1 MYYQEIYW
9 GEKMERSVSN
19 TLHSDALNHLVGGV
33 NSPVRAFKSVHG
45 YPIYFEEA
53 EGAIV
58 TDVDGNKYVDFV
70 QSWGPLIH
78 GHSHPK
84 IIDLVYSKM
93 KKGTSFG
100 APHIGEIELAKRVK
114 KRFSHM
120 DKVRFVSSG
129 TEAVMS
135 AVRLARGYTGRDFLV
150 KFEGCYH
157 GHVDS
162 LMVKSGSGLV
172 TFGIA
177 SSPGIPENTVAMTL
191 LAPLDDEDAAEYLFK
206 EHGKDIAAVVIE
218 PLPANNGI
226 LKQRNR
232 FLKRLR
238 ELCDENN
245 SLLIFDEVISGFRF
259 KDGSYGDI
267 CGVKPDITAL
277 GKIIGGGLPV
287 GAYGAR
293 TEIMEK
299 LSPLGPVY
307 QAGTLSGNPLAMAA
321 GIMTLD
327 LLDDDAYD
335 YLEELGQILEDNVTP
350 VLEKHG
356 NPVRFVRMGS
366 LFWFSP
372 GSGSPPTRADQIP
385 SDAGKIYAEIHSGL
399 LERGYMLAPSAYEV
413 GFISTSHTIEHLTGM
428 VDALDEVLNMV
439 ELG

>member
-1 MYYQEIYW
+1 MQRD
-9 GEKMERSVSN
+9 KSN
-19 TLHSDALNHLVGGV
+19 SLHKEALNHLVGGV

-45 YPIYFEEA
+45 NPIYFDKA
-53 EGAIV
+53 SGAIV
-58 TDVDGNKYVDFV
+58 TDVDGNNLVDFV

-78 GHSHPK
+78 GHSHPE
-84 IIDLVYSKM
+84 IIEMVSQKM
-93 KKGTSFG
+93 QNGTSFG

-162 LMVKSGSGLV
+162 LMVNSGSGLA

-177 SSPGIPENTVAMTL
+177 SSPGIPNSTVATTL
-191 LAPLDDEDAAEYLFK
+191 VAPLDDIEAVEFLFQ
-206 EHGKDIAAVVIE
+206 EHGEEIAAIVIE
-218 PLPANNGI
+218 PLPANNG
-226 LKQRNR
+226 LLVQSQE
-232 FLKRLR
+232 FLSKLR
-238 ELCDENN
+238 ELCDAHG

-259 KDGSYGDI
+259 KQGSYGDI
-267 CGVKPDITAL
+267 SGITPDITAL
-277 GKIIGGGLPV
+277 GKVIGGGLPV

-293 TEIMEK
+293 SEIMES

-321 GIMTLD
+321 GIKTLD
-327 LLDDDAYD
+327 LLDEAAYD
-335 YLEELGQILEDNVTP
+335 RLEELGKLLQDSVEPI
-350 VLEKHG
+350 LEKHG
-356 NPVRFVRMGS
+356 FPMKLVRQGS

-372 GSGSPPTRADQIP
+372 GGNNPPSRADLIP
-385 SDAGKIYAEIHSGL
+385 SNAGHLYSDLHRSL
-399 LERGYMLAPSAYEV
+399 LEKGYMLAPSAYEI
-413 GFISTSHTIEHLTGM
+413 GFIATVHNEEHILGM
-428 VDALDEVLNMV
+428 VQALDEVLDD
-439 ELG
+439 LDW